1 MSADKE
7 VNINLRLKGE
17 LLKKTSELREDY
29 GVESY
34 TELIRILI
42 TQRHKEVFGSKSP

>member
-1 MSADKE
+1 MSTDKE

-17 LLKKTSELREDY
+17 MLKKASELKENY

-42 TQRHKEVFGSKSP
+42 TRYHREVFGSKSP

>member
-1 MSADKE
+1 VSADKE

-17 LLKKTSELREDY
+17 LLKKASELKEDY

-42 TQRHKEVFGSKSP
+42 TKYHKEVFGSKSP